1 MAEMVAEATQPMRLA
16 DVKRKQELTG
26 TIKRVELYGAFI
38 DVGLE
43 TEAILHVSQFAGG
56 RRIKD
61 ELNPGDE
68 IAVWVDKID
77 LEQPQLIVSTYEPL
91 AVEWSDLA
99 EGQTHTGI
107 ITRLENF
114 GAFVNIGAEKEG
126 LVHISEISHDYIRH
140 PSQAVTVTDE
150 VEVKVL
156 SFSKRKRRINLSIKA
171 LIQQEAKDVTGHIE
185 EVFALDEEEEFEEE
199 QPTAMEI
206 AIRRAMGGSAPPKQ
220 KKRGTGGRKQKR
232 NSRRRREMQNDILD
246 RTLDYSR

>member
-1 MAEMVAEATQPMRLA
+1 MAEMVADATQPMRLA

-26 TIKRVELYGAFI
+26 TVKRVELYGAFI

-43 TEAILHVSQFAGG
+43 TDAILHISQYAGG

-77 LEQPQLIVSTYEPL
+77 LEQTQLIVSTYEPL

-171 LIQQEAKDVTGHIE
+171 LLAEPTKEVSDHIE
-185 EVFALDEEEEFEEE
+185 DVFALDEEEFEEDV
-199 QPTAMEI
+199 PTAMEF
-206 AIRRAMGGSAPPKQ
+206 AIRRAMGTSAPPS
-220 KKRGTGGRKQKR
+220 KKKASKR
-232 NSRRRREMQNDILD
+232 QRRDSRRRRDQQDDILG
-246 RTLDYSR
+246 RTIDYRR